1 MKDQDGQET
10 TVRYLFNKR
19 VRALATW
26 ITGLITVRSEDE
38 CLNFDRERIDKILL
52 VRATFRMGDSVLA
65 TPAIFIFRRN
75 FPHTQ
80 IDFVGPVISKSLFQN
95 LPIVQYYQIYQR
107 PPRAAWAYI
116 PLMKHIR
123 ATKYDLAI
131 DVSCGKSALG
141 AFIVGFSGA
150 RFRIGLKGRR
160 DRWFNV
166 RLDRPTETSKYKN
179 LPFLVRSMGL
189 PAQEVFPSLILSP
202 DEKEKAK
209 HQLRAAVMRR
219 HPTDPVVG
227 IFVGGRRSIGKRWPK
242 ENFMQ
247 VITNLNTQWINLVVF
262 GGPEEKDVIGYF
274 KETLPRDIPLV
285 FEPST
290 RIFAALVSNCAL
302 FIACDSG
309 PMHLACALGVR
320 TVGIVVKEF
329 NSDRWMPPASLARVV
344 HQTQGHSIRELIEAC
359 YVELENLSSNKKGE
373 ELRMLSL

>member
-1 MKDQDGQET
+1 
-10 TVRYLFNKR
+10 
-19 VRALATW
+19 
-26 ITGLITVRSEDE
+26 
-38 CLNFDRERIDKILL
+38 
-52 VRATFRMGDSVLA
+52 
-65 TPAIFIFRRN
+65 
-75 FPHTQ
+75 
-80 IDFVGPVISKSLFQN
+80 
-95 LPIVQYYQIYQR
+95 
-107 PPRAAWAYI
+107 
-116 PLMKHIR
+116 MKHIR

-150 RFRIGLKGRR
+150 RFRVGLKGRR

-179 LPFLVRSMGL
+179 LPVLVRSMGL

-209 HQLRAAVMRR
+209 RQLRAAVMRR
-219 HPTDPVVG
+219 HPTDPAVG

-262 GGPEEKDVIGYF
+262 VGPEEKDMIGYF

-359 YVELENLSSNKKGE
+359 YVELENLSVKQERRRVENA
-373 ELRMLSL
+373 

>member
-75 FPHTQ
+75 FPHTR

-150 RFRIGLKGRR
+150 RFRVGLKGRR

-179 LPFLVRSMGL
+179 LPVLVRSMGL

-209 HQLRAAVMRR
+209 RQLRAAVMRR
-219 HPTDPVVG
+219 HPTDPAVG

-262 GGPEEKDVIGYF
+262 VGPEEKDMIGYF

-359 YVELENLSSNKKGE
+359 YVELENLSVKQERRRVENA
-373 ELRMLSL
+373 

>member
-10 TVRYLFNKR
+10 PLRYLLNKR
-19 VRALATW
+19 VRVLAMW
-26 ITGLITVRSEDE
+26 ITGLITVRSKDQR
-38 CLNFDRERIDKILL
+38 LDFDRERIDKILL
-52 VRATFRMGDSVLA
+52 VRATFRMGDSILA
-65 TPAIFIFRRN
+65 TPAIFILRRN
-75 FPHTQ
+75 FPHAR
-80 IDFVGPVISKSLFQN
+80 IDFVGPVISKCLFQN
-95 LPIVQYYQIYQR
+95 LPIVQHYQIYQR
-107 PPRAAWAYI
+107 PPKAAWAYV

-141 AFIVGFSGA
+141 AFIVGFSAA
-150 RFRIGLKGRR
+150 RFRVGLRGRR

-166 RLDRPTETSKYKN
+166 RLDRPAETSKYKN
-179 LPFLVRSMGL
+179 LPILFRSMGL

-202 DEKEKAK
+202 DEKDKAK
-209 HQLRAAVMRR
+209 RQLRVAVMRR
-219 HPTDPVVG
+219 DPTDPVVG

-247 VITNLNTQWINLVVF
+247 VITNLNTQCINLVVF
-262 GGPEEKDVIGYF
+262 VGPEEKDVIGYF
-274 KETLPRDIPLV
+274 KETLPRDVPLV

-320 TVGIVVKEF
+320 TIGIVVKKF
-329 NSDRWMPPASLARVV
+329 NSERWMPPPSLARVV
-344 HQTQGHSIRELIEAC
+344 YQTQGHSITELIDAC
-359 YVELENLSSNKKGE
+359 YRELENFSVKGQRRRVE
-373 ELRMLSL
+373 NT

>member
-10 TVRYLFNKR
+10 PLRYLLNKR

-26 ITGLITVRSEDE
+26 ITGLITVRSKDQR
-38 CLNFDRERIDKILL
+38 LDFDRERIDKILL

-65 TPAIFIFRRN
+65 TPAIFIFRQN
-75 FPHTQ
+75 FPHARL
-80 IDFVGPVISKSLFQN
+80 DFVGPVISKCLFQN
-95 LPIVQYYQIYQR
+95 LPIIQHYQIYQR
-107 PPRAAWAYI
+107 PPKAAWAYVH
-116 PLMKHIR
+116 LMKHIR

-141 AFIVGFSGA
+141 AFIVGFSAA
-150 RFRIGLKGRR
+150 RFRVGLRGRR

-166 RLDRPTETSKYKN
+166 RLDRPAETSKYKN
-179 LPFLVRSMGL
+179 LPVLVRSMGL
-189 PAQEVFPSLILSP
+189 SAQEVFPLLILSP

-209 HQLRAAVMRR
+209 RQLRVAVMKRD
-219 HPTDPVVG
+219 PIDPVVG

-247 VITNLNTQWINLVVF
+247 VITNLNRQCINLMVF
-262 GGPEEKDVIGYF
+262 VGPEEKDVIGYF
-274 KETLPRDIPLV
+274 KETLPRDVPLV

-290 RIFAALVSNCAL
+290 RIFAALLSNCAL

-309 PMHLACALGVR
+309 PMHLACALRVR
-320 TVGIVVKEF
+320 TIGIVVKEF

-344 HQTQGHSIRELIEAC
+344 YQTQGHSIRELIEAC
-359 YVELENLSSNKKGE
+359 YMELENLSRKRERRRVENS
-373 ELRMLSL
+373 

>member
-10 TVRYLFNKR
+10 TLRYLFNKR

-26 ITGLITVRSEDE
+26 ITGLITVSSKDE
-38 CLNFDRERIDKILL
+38 RLNFDRERIDKILL

-75 FPHTQ
+75 FPHAR

-107 PPRAAWAYI
+107 PPKAAWAYV

-150 RFRIGLKGRR
+150 RFRVGLRGRR

-166 RLDRPTETSKYKN
+166 RLDRPAETSKYKN
-179 LPFLVRSMGL
+179 LPVLVRSMGL

-209 HQLRAAVMRR
+209 RQLRVAVMRR
-219 HPTDPVVG
+219 DPTDPVVG

-247 VITNLNTQWINLVVF
+247 VITNLNTQCINLVVF
-262 GGPEEKDVIGYF
+262 VGPEEKDVIGYF
-274 KETLPRDIPLV
+274 KETLPRDVPLV

-309 PMHLACALGVR
+309 PMHLACALTVR

-329 NSDRWMPPASLARVV
+329 NSDRWMPPPSLARVV
-344 HQTQGHSIRELIEAC
+344 YQTQAHSVRELIEAC
-359 YVELENLSSNKKGE
+359 YMELENSVKRERRRVENA
-373 ELRMLSL
+373 

>member
-10 TVRYLFNKR
+10 PLRYLFNKR

-26 ITGLITVRSEDE
+26 IASLITVRLKDE
-38 CLNFDRERIDKILL
+38 RLNFDRERIDKILL

-65 TPAIFIFRRN
+65 TPAIFIFRSN
-75 FPHTQ
+75 VPHAR

-95 LPIVQYYQIYQR
+95 LPIVQHYQIYQR
-107 PPRAAWAYI
+107 PPKAAWAYV
-116 PLMKHIR
+116 PLLKHIR

-150 RFRIGLKGRR
+150 RFRVGLRGRR

-166 RLDRPTETSKYKN
+166 RLDRPAETSKYKN
-179 LPFLVRSMGL
+179 LPVLVRSMGL

-202 DEKEKAK
+202 DEKDKAK
-209 HQLRAAVMRR
+209 RQLRVAVMRR
-219 HPTDPVVG
+219 DPREPVIG
-227 IFVGGRRSIGKRWPK
+227 IFVGGRRSIGKRWPR

-247 VITNLNTQWINLVVF
+247 VITKLNTQSINLVVF
-262 GGPEEKDVIGYF
+262 VGPEEKDVIGYF
-274 KETLPRDIPLV
+274 KETLPRDVPLV

-290 RIFAALVSNCAL
+290 RIFAALLSNCAL

-309 PMHLACALGVR
+309 PMHLACALQVR
-320 TVGIVVKEF
+320 TIGIVVKEF

-344 HQTQGHSIRELIEAC
+344 YQTQGHPIRELIEAC
-359 YVELENLSSNKKGE
+359 YMELENLSIKRERRRVENS
-373 ELRMLSL
+373 

>member
-1 MKDQDGQET
+1 MKDQDGQAPPL
-10 TVRYLFNKR
+10 RYFFNKR

-26 ITGLITVRSEDE
+26 ITSLITVRSKDE
-38 CLNFDRERIDKILL
+38 RLDFDRERIDKILL

-65 TPAIFIFRRN
+65 TPAIFIFRSN
-75 FPHTQ
+75 FPHAR
-80 IDFVGPVISKSLFQN
+80 IDFVGPVISKCLFQN
-95 LPIVQYYQIYQR
+95 LPIVQHYQIYQR
-107 PPRAAWAYI
+107 PPKAAWAYV

-150 RFRIGLKGRR
+150 RFRVGLRGRR

-166 RLDRPTETSKYKN
+166 RLDRPAETSKYKN
-179 LPFLVRSMGL
+179 LPVLVRSMGL

-209 HQLRAAVMRR
+209 RQLRVAVMRR
-219 HPTDPVVG
+219 DPTDPVVG
-227 IFVGGRRSIGKRWPK
+227 IFIGGRRSIGKRWPK

-247 VITNLNTQWINLVVF
+247 VITNLNTQSINLVVF
-262 GGPEEKDVIGYF
+262 VGPEEKDVIGYF
-274 KETLPRDIPLV
+274 KETLPRDVSLV

-320 TVGIVVKEF
+320 TIGIVVKEF
-329 NSDRWMPPASLARVV
+329 NSDRWMPPPSLARVV
-344 HQTQGHSIRELIEAC
+344 HQTQGHFIRELIEAC
-359 YVELENLSSNKKGE
+359 YMELKNLSVKREMRRVENS
-373 ELRMLSL
+373 

>member
-10 TVRYLFNKR
+10 PLRYLFNKR

-26 ITGLITVRSEDE
+26 ITGLITVRSKDE
-38 CLNFDRERIDKILL
+38 CLDFDRERIEKILL

-65 TPAIFIFRRN
+65 TPAVFIFRSN
-75 FPHTQ
+75 FPHAR
-80 IDFVGPVISKSLFQN
+80 IDFIGPVISKSLFQN

-107 PPRAAWAYI
+107 PPKAAWAYV
-116 PLMKHIR
+116 PLMKRIR

-150 RFRIGLKGRR
+150 RFRVGLRGRR
-160 DRWFNV
+160 DPWFNV
-166 RLDRPTETSKYKN
+166 RLDRPAETSKYKN
-179 LPFLVRSMGL
+179 LPVLVRSMGL

-209 HQLRAAVMRR
+209 RQLRVAVMRR
-219 HPTDPVVG
+219 DPTDPVVG

-242 ENFMQ
+242 ENFMH
-247 VITNLNTQWINLVVF
+247 VITNLHTQGINVVVF
-262 GGPEEKDVIGYF
+262 VGPEEKDVIGYF
-274 KETLPRDIPLV
+274 KATLPRDVPLV

-329 NSDRWMPPASLARVV
+329 NSERWMPPPSLARVV
-344 HQTQGHSIRELIEAC
+344 YQTQGHSITELIDAC
-359 YVELENLSSNKKGE
+359 YMELENLSVKGQRRRVE
-373 ELRMLSL
+373 NT